1 MQARK
6 YIDMHTHTT
15 NSDGMWGPEHVVEE
29 ALRNKVG
36 FLALSDHNRTT
47 DLSYLRKKH
56 PDIALIDAAEF
67 SCMYTHDDITQEV
80 HVIGLGFD
88 PNNSKI
94 HDVIEKNQ
102 PDRRP
107 YIQAILDR
115 LSQIDIHIGT
125 YDSLRNELSTCCTH
139 FGRTQLA
146 IKMHQLGYVNSVA
159 EAFDEYIGEYG
170 KRKAYVKCDLVYV
183 SLQQCV
189 EAIVSAG
196 GVAVL
201 CHLLNYRLGT
211 EGERWLLQY
220 FKSFAGSRGALE
232 TSYGMYSEEE
242 RQYLRT
248 LADEFGLLHS
258 AGSDFHAKE
267 GDSLNHQFDSA
278 QFQPILEALG
288 YAPQIQSQGGECKE
302 NLESNAII
310 TNQIKN

>member
-1 MQARK
+1 MQTKK

-15 NSDGMWGPEHVVEE
+15 YSDGMWPPEQVIEE
-29 ALRNKVG
+29 AIQDKIG
-36 FLALSDHNRTT
+36 FLALSDHNRTM
-47 DLSYLRKKH
+47 DLSYLRKKY
-56 PDIALIDAAEF
+56 PDITLINAAEF
-67 SCMYTHDDITQEV
+67 SCMYSHDGITQEI

-88 PNNSKI
+88 PINSKI
-94 HDVIEKNQ
+94 QDMIKKNQ

-107 YIQAILDR
+107 YIQAILGKLDQ
-115 LSQIDIHIGT
+115 LDIHLGSF
-125 YDSLRNELSTCCTH
+125 DDLRNEFSTCAH

-146 IKMHQLGYVNSVA
+146 MKMHQLGYVNSVA

-183 SLQQCV
+183 SLKQCV

-211 EGERWLLQY
+211 AGDRQLLQY
-220 FKSFAGSRGALE
+220 FKSLAGSRGALE

-242 RQYLRT
+242 SQYLRT
-248 LADEFGLLHS
+248 LGDEFELLHS

-267 GDSLNHQFDSA
+267 GDTLNHQFDSA

-288 YAPQIQSQGGECKE
+288 YALQDQSQGGEYGKCKE
-302 NLESNAII
+302 NLGS
-310 TNQIKN
+310 T